1 MSPARRPFAPF
12 LACAVVFLALSLR
25 HPALLGPA
33 LAFLALTMRPLWQG
47 RGR

>member
-1 MSPARRPFAPF
+1 MTQPRRLFPPFF
-12 LACAVVFLALSLR
+12 ACAVVFAALSSR

-33 LAFLALTMRPLWQG
+33 LVFAALAIRPLWQG

>member
-1 MSPARRPFAPF
+1 MTQSRRIFSPF

-25 HPALLGPA
+25 QPALLGPA
-33 LAFLALTMRPLWQG
+33 LVFLALALRPLWQG